1 MDWVQ
6 YCQASR
12 ERLAAQPRLGARRSL
27 AFTEH
32 DGKPYVNTYAWFL
45 DMQAGDIVE
54 ASAFFDSIE
63 FNDLWSRV
71 RPAQE
76 LAQ

>member
-12 ERLAAQPRLGARRSL
+12 ERLSAQARLGRDGRSRS
-27 AFTEH
+27 
-32 DGKPYVNTYAWFL
+32 PNTTANPTSTPAWFL